1 MILITG
7 ASGNLGNAVTNELL
21 YRIEASQIAVMSRD
35 TSKVNKFKKKGVQI
49 RQGDYNDYESL
60 VKAFSGI
67 DKLYFVSGSDI
78 VSRMKQHENVIKAA
92 KEVGVK
98 HIVYTSFQRKTNKK
112 DSVIQFVAESHINTE
127 ELIKN
132 SGISYTILKHALY
145 MEVLPLFIGED
156 VIEKQ
161 TIYLPANA
169 GKVSFASRLD
179 MAEGAAIILSTTGHE
194 NKEYEFGGEA
204 SYGMEDIAQILTKL
218 SGKDVTYVSPKKDDF
233 VTTLNDAGVPKPAID
248 VTVGFSQ
255 GIAAGEFNQPT
266 TTLKDLLGRELLS
279 LTTYLEA
286 EFLDN

>member
-7 ASGNLGNAVTNELL
+7 ASGNLGSAVTNELL

-35 TSKVNKFKKKGVQI
+35 TGKVDKFKKKGVQV

-92 KEVGVK
+92 KEVGIK
-98 HIVYTSFQRKTNKK
+98 HIVYTSFQRKTNNK

-132 SGISYTILKHALY
+132 SGIPYTILKHALY

-161 TIYLPANA
+161 TIYLPANE
-169 GKVSFASRLD
+169 GKVSFASRAD
-179 MAEGAAIILSTTGHE
+179 MAQGAAIILSTKDHLGKT
-194 NKEYEFGGEA
+194 YEFGGEK
-204 SYGMEDIAQILTKL
+204 SFTMEDVAQILTEL
-218 SGKDVTYVSPKKDDF
+218 SGKEITYISPKTDDF
-233 VTTLNDAGVPKPAID
+233 ITTLSDAGVPKPAID
-248 VTVGFSQ
+248 VTVGFSL

-266 TTLKDLLGRELLS
+266 TTLKDLLGHELLS
-279 LTTYLEA
+279 LSTYLEA
-286 EFLDN
+286 EFVGN